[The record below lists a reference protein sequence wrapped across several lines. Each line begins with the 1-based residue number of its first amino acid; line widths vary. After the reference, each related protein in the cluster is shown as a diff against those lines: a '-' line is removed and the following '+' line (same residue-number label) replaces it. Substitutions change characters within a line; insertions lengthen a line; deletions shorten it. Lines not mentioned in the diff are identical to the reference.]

1 MCKAS
6 QKGPNKKN
14 ANAKCALAMI
24 RELFKMNLI
33 ERRGEPEKRPERNRP
48 ESQPAQ
54 VYGQKLFG
62 EPHGTK
68 RKAENQV
75 DDNGN
80 WNKSKSKGGKMCNH
94 NYSRRHL

>member
-1 MCKAS
+1 
-6 QKGPNKKN
+6 
-14 ANAKCALAMI
+14 MI
-24 RELFKMNLI
+24 RELLKMNLI
-33 ERRGEPEKRPERNRP
+33 ERRGDPEKRPERHRP

-80 WNKSKSKGGKMCNH
+80 WNKGKFKD
-94 NYSRRHL
+94 SFFFLKILGDTEIGISSIDQ